1 MRKIKKRNKRR
12 SFGSVFL
19 RRLAAALALSCVLIL
34 VYFEAGSEVI
44 LRSANDSWNSY
55 YNNIMQ
61 YISLNE
67 KEKKPNV
74 VEFRF
79 SLNSGF
85 STIHE
90 DMSDSEILGRFGR
103 PINDNCYAAAAIY
116 DKDGNVLLDNHIRM
130 FAVVKL
136 SKDDERNGIY
146 EYDPETA
153 GIPEVNE
160 MIRKYSDFPKSKNY
174 IRGIHMDSVYID
186 TETFDFIP
194 HEIHCSLDDY
204 DGTRVYEDSYTIECN
219 DPRYE
224 LVEMNT
230 DKEHNLPRAMTIICG
245 EQPELVEKGLSD
257 QKIGGYGWVLHDLS
271 PTVRVYERKMRV
283 IYQGEDAELYSYVK
297 VDIDNRLNRLFFLT
311 GSAAIV
317 VLMVF
322 AAMLLSWRRYT
333 IDKADCAMEDYQRSI
348 TNNLAHDI
356 KTPLAAIGGYAE
368 NLGEMLKDGGDEKQ
382 QRYAQSI
389 MDNVTRIDEVINRA
403 LKLNKIDQADKLSVC
418 SMSLRSI
425 TEECIKRYADQLES
439 RGITYKTEG
448 DAEVKADKEMM
459 QTAIDNLISNAAK
472 YTRTDGEIKVTI
484 DKRRMKVVNTVSGR
498 IETAEL
504 KKPFVRGD
512 KARTDRS
519 GSGLGLSIAESALAR
534 NGFGLKISSTE
545 TEFTAEIRL

>member
-1 MRKIKKRNKRR
+1 
-12 SFGSVFL
+12 
-19 RRLAAALALSCVLIL
+19 
-34 VYFEAGSEVI
+34 
-44 LRSANDSWNSY
+44 
-55 YNNIMQ
+55 
-61 YISLNE
+61 
-67 KEKKPNV
+67 
-74 VEFRF
+74 
-79 SLNSGF
+79 
-85 STIHE
+85 
-90 DMSDSEILGRFGR
+90 
-103 PINDNCYAAAAIY
+103 
-116 DKDGNVLLDNHIRM
+116 
-130 FAVVKL
+130 
-136 SKDDERNGIY
+136 
-146 EYDPETA
+146 
-153 GIPEVNE
+153 
-160 MIRKYSDFPKSKNY
+160 
-174 IRGIHMDSVYID
+174 MDSVYID

-194 HEIHCSLDDY
+194 HEIHLSLGDY

-230 DKEHNLPRAMTIICG
+230 DKEHNFPRTMAIICG

-271 PTVRVYERKMRV
+271 PTVRVYERKTRV

-389 MDNVTRIDEVINRA
+389 IDNVTRIDEVINRA